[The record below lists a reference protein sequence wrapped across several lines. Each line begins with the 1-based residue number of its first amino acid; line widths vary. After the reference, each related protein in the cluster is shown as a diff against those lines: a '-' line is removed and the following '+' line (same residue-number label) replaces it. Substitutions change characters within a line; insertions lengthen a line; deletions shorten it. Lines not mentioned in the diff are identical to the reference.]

1 MNKSPLMFMTLGI
14 AGKEKAITLRRMIA
28 SGVAIW

>member
-1 MNKSPLMFMTLGI
+1 MLMFMTLEV

-28 SGVAIW
+28 SGAAIW